1 MCANWIMDILSTGCR
16 WRAIPKDL
24 PPRSTLF
31 DYLDLLSWNFVD
43 MLQISMGFSLRN
55 PRESFPLNKSLAI

>member
-1 MCANWIMDILSTGCR
+1 MCANWIMDILSTGCH

-43 MLQISMGFSLRN
+43 MLQKTDLDGFLLTKPTRIV
-55 PRESFPLNKSLAI
+55 PP